1 MAKYKDIGG
10 TTVGFRSGAEEYT
23 YPSGFEG
30 SIYYNSGNGQFEFVG
45 LGTGTWASGTS
56 FNTGRTAHGSTGNT
70 SNALIFGGSPP
81 YTGITELWNGSSWTE
96 VADLNHARAGAA
108 TAGADHTSALYASG
122 ANPPGAYKSDVEV
135 WDGSSWSEVS
145 EINQARYFASGIG
158 TATAALF
165 AGGNRPPTSSPGAQV
180 TVESWDG
187 SSWTEIADL
196 NTARYGSGESGSQ
209 TSAIVFGGTPV
220 VVSNELWN
228 GSSWTEVGNL
238 NTGRAGAG
246 SSSTTS
252 TSALAFG
259 GEAPDYTAATESWDG
274 SSWTELSDLSAA
286 KANTGGSG
294 TAINAIATGGDPVS
308 ANTEEW
314 AFSHA
319 IKTVTT
325 S

>member
-1 MAKYKDIGG
+1 MADYKTIKG
-10 TTVGFRSGAEEYT
+10 VKVQT
-23 YPSGFEG
+23 YSTDPDNPIEG
-30 SIYYNSGNGQFEFVG
+30 QVWYDNTAQTLQYQVPNKNAAGSWRTGNNM
-45 LGTGTWASGTS
+45 
-56 FNTGRTAHGSTGNT
+56 NTGRGQVSGS
-70 SNALIFGGSPP
+70 
-81 YTGITELWNGSSWTE
+81 
-96 VADLNHARAGAA
+96 
-108 TAGADHTSALYASG
+108 
-122 ANPPGAYKSDVEV
+122 
-135 WDGSSWSEVS
+135 
-145 EINQARYFASGIG
+145 G
-158 TATAALF
+158 TAQTAALAF
-165 AGGNRPPTSSPGAQV
+165 LGYT
-180 TVESWDG
+180 DG
-187 SSWTEIADL
+187 SYTPSNICESYDGTSWTEIADL